1 MMRGA
6 LAVALGLA
14 AAGSVR
20 AQTPPAPAPVR
31 PPPPAKTLVPQ
42 GTDSTVRPGM
52 TEAQVRA
59 AWGAP
64 SGTRARGDFTYLFF
78 ANGCQP
84 ACGVQDVVILERGQV
99 VDAVARG
106 KGHRYDGVSSSPA
119 GRAPSPTL
127 STPNGSSSR

>member
-1 MMRGA
+1 MRRRVLA
-6 LAVALGLA
+6 LALVLI
-14 AAGSVR
+14 AAGSLG
-20 AQTPPAPAPVR
+20 AQTPQPAAPVQ
-31 PPPPAKTLVPQ
+31 PPPPRTAA
-42 GTDSTVRPGM
+42 DSTVRPGM
-52 TEAQVRA
+52 SETQVRA
-59 AWGAP
+59 AWGTP
-64 SGTRARGDFTYLFF
+64 SGSRVRGEYTYLFF

-127 STPNGSSSR
+127 STPNGSSRR

>member
-6 LAVALGLA
+6 LVLALGLI
-14 AAGSVR
+14 AAGTAR
-20 AQTPPAPAPVR
+20 AQTPQISQPPMPAQTSLPRA
-31 PPPPAKTLVPQ
+31 AA
-42 GTDSTVRPGM
+42 DSTVRPGM
-52 TEAQVRA
+52 TEAEVRA
-59 AWGAP
+59 AWGTP
-64 SGTRARGDFTYLFF
+64 SGTRARGDYTYLFF

-127 STPNGSSSR
+127 STPHGSSSR

>member
-1 MMRGA
+1 MMRGV
-6 LAVALGLA
+6 LVFLLGLI
-14 AAGSVR
+14 AAGTLR
-20 AQTPPAPAPVR
+20 AQTPQPAIPS
-31 PPPPAKTLVPQ
+31 KTPLPKAAA
-42 GTDSTVRPGM
+42 DSTVRPGM
-52 TEAQVRA
+52 TESEVRA

-64 SGTRARGDFTYLFF
+64 SGTRARGDYTYLFF

-106 KGHRYDGVSSSPA
+106 KRHRYDGVSSSPA

-127 STPNGSSSR
+127 STPNGSSRK

>member
-1 MMRGA
+1 MTRGA
-6 LAVALGLA
+6 VVFALGLI

-20 AQTPPAPAPVR
+20 AQTPPPATPA
-31 PPPPAKTLVPQ
+31 PPAKTLLPRAAA
-42 GTDSTVRPGM
+42 DSTVRPGM

-59 AWGAP
+59 AWGTP
-64 SGTRARGDFTYLFF
+64 SGTRARGDYSYLFF

-119 GRAPSPTL
+119 GRAPSPTI
-127 STPNGSSSR
+127 STPNGSPRR

>member
-1 MMRGA
+1 MTRGILVA
-6 LAVALGLA
+6 ALGLM
-14 AAGSVR
+14 AAGSLR
-20 AQTPPAPAPVR
+20 AQTPETAAPVVA
-31 PPPPAKTLVPQ
+31 PPLAKAPVPQ
-42 GTDSTVRPGM
+42 PSDSTVRPGM
-52 TEAQVRA
+52 TEAQVRV

-64 SGTRARGDFTYLFF
+64 SGSRARGDFTYLFF

-127 STPNGSSSR
+127 STPNGSSRR

>member
-1 MMRGA
+1 MRCV
-6 LAVALGLA
+6 LLIALGLIT
-14 AAGSVR
+14 AGSVR
-20 AQTPPAPAPVR
+20 AQTPAPA
-31 PPPPAKTLVPQ
+31 AKTPRPHAPA
-42 GTDSTVRPGM
+42 DSTVRPGM
-52 TEAQVRA
+52 TEAQVRT

-64 SGTRARGDFTYLFF
+64 SGTRARGDYTYLFF

-106 KGHRYDGVSSSPA
+106 KGHRYDGVSSSPP

-127 STPNGSSSR
+127 STPNGSSRR